1 MKRNDIII
9 RQTDR
14 QTEVSRLC
22 NFIVDFKALTGVLQK
37 AAQPAGAFLL

>member
-14 QTEVSRLC
+14 QTDRQTEVDRLC
-22 NFIVDFKALTGVLQK
+22 NFILDFKALTGTLRK
-37 AAQPAGAFLL
+37 AA